1 MEKIKAIVSIVERG
15 QGAVLQKHYGKQGI
29 YFHTQ
34 CLGRGTAT
42 SEIMDILGLDSK
54 DKDVVISL
62 ATTGLVS
69 NLFKM
74 INSDLQGGM
83 GVRGVACVVPI
94 SGINNILA
102 NLLVYQSEKK
112 KREAAGGEE
121 VEHTKNTMIIVLCNR
136 GTTGD
141 VMATAKENGAR
152 GGTIIK
158 SRITGFEELEQ
169 AYSLKVDDSKDILA
183 IIVSKDKRAA
193 IMEAINREHGLQ
205 SKAQSFLFCMP
216 VEDMT
221 KL

>member
-1 MEKIKAIVSIVERG
+1 MEKIKAVVSIVERG
-15 QGAVLQKHYGKQGI
+15 QGAVLQRHYGKQGV

-62 ATTGLVS
+62 ATSSLVV
-69 NLFKM
+69 NLFKV
-74 INSDLQGGM
+74 INSDLRGSM
-83 GVRGVACVVPI
+83 GVKGVACSVPI

-102 NLLVYQSEKK
+102 NLLAYQSEKHK
-112 KREAAGGEE
+112 KESGGEE
-121 VEHTKNTMIIVLCNR
+121 VERTKNTMIIVLCNR

-158 SRITGFEELEQ
+158 SRISGYEELEQ
-169 AYSLKVDDSKDILA
+169 AYGLKVDDNKDVLA
-183 IIVSKDKRAA
+183 IMVSTDKRAA
-193 IMEAINREHGLQ
+193 IMEAINKEHGLQ
-205 SKAQSFLFCMP
+205 SKAQSFLFCLP
-216 VEDMT
+216 IEEMT